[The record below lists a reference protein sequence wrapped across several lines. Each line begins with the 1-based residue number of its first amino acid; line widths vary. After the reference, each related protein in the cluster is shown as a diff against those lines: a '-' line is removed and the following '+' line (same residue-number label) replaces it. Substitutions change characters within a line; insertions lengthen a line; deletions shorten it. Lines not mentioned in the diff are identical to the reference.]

1 MKIEGRTA
9 FVSGANRGIG
19 KAIVEELL
27 QNGVSK
33 VYAGARK
40 LSSLP
45 DWNDARVIPIELDIT
60 NEKQVQAAATKAG
73 DVDLLINNS
82 GVASFSSILE
92 GPIENVQS
100 DMNTNYFGTLN
111 MTRAFV
117 PVLEK
122 AKEPA
127 LVNVVTIGA
136 FVNFPVIGGYCA
148 SKAALFSMTQAAR
161 IELAPKGISVHTVNP
176 GPIDT
181 DMAKEFDAD
190 KTSPEETAQNIV
202 AGLKADTADIFPDQ
216 GGQDM
221 FEVWKKDYR
230 ELEKMVSQMQ

>member
-27 QNGVSK
+27 NNGVEK

-45 DWNDARVIPIELDIT
+45 DWGDARVIPIELDIT
-60 NEKQVQAAATKAG
+60 NEQQVKAAATKAG

-82 GVASFSSILE
+82 GVASFSSILD

-122 AKEPA
+122 SKGAA

-161 IELAPKGISVHTVNP
+161 MELASKGISVHSVNP

-181 DMAKEFDAD
+181 EMAKDFEME
-190 KTSPEETAQNIV
+190 KTSPAETAQNII
-202 AGLKADTADIFPDQ
+202 AGLKADEADIFPDQ
-216 GGQDM
+216 GSQGM
-221 FEVWKKDYR
+221 FAVWKKDYR
-230 ELEKMVSQMQ
+230 ELEKMVSEM

>member
-27 QNGVSK
+27 QNGVEK

-40 LSSLP
+40 LDSLP
-45 DWNDARVIPIELDIT
+45 DWNDARVVPVELDIT
-60 NEKQVQAAATKAG
+60 NEKQVQAAAVKAG

-82 GVASFSSILE
+82 GVASFSSILD
-92 GPIENVQS
+92 GPIENVQK

-122 AKEPA
+122 SKDAA

-136 FVNFPVIGGYCA
+136 FVNFPIIGGYCA

-161 IELAPKGISVHTVNP
+161 IELAPRGISVHTVNP

-181 DMAKEFDAD
+181 DMAKDFETD
-190 KTSPEETAQNIV
+190 KTSPEETAKNIV
-202 AGLKADTADIFPDQ
+202 AGLKADEADIFPDQ
-216 GGQDM
+216 GGQGM

-230 ELEKMVSQMQ
+230 ELEKMISEM